1 MTDLMGVMANL
12 FLPALKKRIFSFQ
25 FTNFPPPM
33 EAYTKWELMLYNFNI
48 SNEVQNIP
56 IHKFLIW
63 ISLKVSFGH
72 IHHDPLA
79 ASLER
84 YDSFS
89 TLLPS
94 IALLPRIAWIWVSD
108 LVRN

>member
-48 SNEVQNIP
+48 SNEVQNIA
-56 IHKFLIW
+56 IHKFFIW
-63 ISLKVSFGH
+63 ISLKV
-72 IHHDPLA
+72 
-79 ASLER
+79 
-84 YDSFS
+84 DSIEICLMEIRQLQLDKIS
-89 TLLPS
+89 K
-94 IALLPRIAWIWVSD
+94 
-108 LVRN
+108 